1 MWTEAL
7 LRELAEAITAGGR
20 RPAATAAAI
29 CDGVRRTFPE
39 GEVRRADYEH
49 LVDEVP
55 GPDPDDR
62 EHPAAAIAA
71 GCDLL
76 LTNDKKGFP
85 VAALGRRGLRVRRPD
100 DYLVELLDAYPDD
113 VVGIVEEMARDKIRP
128 PMTTGDVLDALQ
140 RAGVADFAR
149 RVRRLL

>member
-1 MWTEAL
+1 MQ
-7 LRELAEAITAGGR
+7 
-20 RPAATAAAI
+20 
-29 CDGVRRTFPE
+29 
-39 GEVRRADYEH
+39 
-49 LVDEVP
+49 
-55 GPDPDDR
+55 
-62 EHPAAAIAA
+62 
-71 GCDLL
+71 
-76 LTNDKKGFP
+76 
-85 VAALGRRGLRVRRPD
+85 VRRPD